1 MTSLQPDKPAYQ
13 GSTVRTTPPLELAIV
28 TLPALGG
35 HPDRETARGGLARAA
50 LKDSLEAWSGP
61 LSFGQAITGLRK
73 DLEGS
78 AILVAAPRPVE
89 LVAQALE
96 DGLDLGTALEAWRS
110 LSRDLTAFLERRRN
124 TILLAWDAAVL
135 RDPATV
141 AEEVAARLGLDVETP
156 APPVATQEAPPAPG
170 ARHLL
175 RAELGL
181 ARLATDPEAPAPL
194 DRYWLALPDHADGPL
209 RHRLETDM
217 LLQRITEEARAAGQ
231 NEIRTILRD
240 AEEAW
245 LERETRRIETH
256 AAELAEERA
265 SQKAET
271 DRHLA
276 EILRLSQEA
285 EYYRGLSEKLQSAET
300 LAPDRAGLD
309 TLERTL
315 KERED
320 ALRKALADKDRMEKL
335 ARANIDQ
342 LAARL
347 ETAQGNLKTLRAE
360 KAGLE
365 KTARA
370 EIDRL
375 ATRLETAQGN
385 LKTLRAEKAGLEKT
399 ARAEIDRLTSELG
412 TLRAQTARDRE
423 RSREHDAEARRLRE
437 MVETSNVRRRSAEE
451 RAALQKQDLDGL
463 RTELETMRADIA
475 AARAEAEAM
484 RHSTSWRVTRPLRGV
499 GSLLRRRSD
508 PPPPKNPGLDQA
520 G

>member
-375 ATRLETAQGN
+375 
-385 LKTLRAEKAGLEKT
+385 
-399 ARAEIDRLTSELG
+399 TSELG